1 MIPPQVLA
9 AHRASA
15 EAAADRPVSK
25 AAAAVIVGVWIVV
38 ALIGGLALIR
48 ALR

>member
-1 MIPPQVLA
+1 MIPPEVLA
-9 AHRASA
+9 AHRAAA

-25 AAAAVIVGVWIVV
+25 AAAVVIVGVWIVV

-48 ALR
+48 APR